1 MVKTER
7 ELRDDICQIGR
18 LVFQKGWVA
27 ANDGNITIR
36 LDAERILATPTG
48 VCKGLMQP
56 DDLIIVDMKGNKIS
70 GRAERTSEIAMHLT
84 VYDLRPDI
92 KSVVHAHPPVA
103 TGFATAGKPLNLA
116 LLPEVVI
123 GLGCVPLAAY
133 GLPGTPA
140 LTEPMLPL
148 IPKYDAIMMANHG
161 AVCYGPDVFKA
172 YFKMET
178 LEHFARIQLVA
189 ELLGGP
195 KVLPRVEVD
204 ALLDSRT
211 RYGVKAASA
220 GEPGCPV
227 AMEDVGTGKAAACG
241 LPQKPRTNEEHFYVS
256 RSELIGMVEEV
267 LRARGLA

>member
-7 ELRDDICQIGR
+7 EYREDICQVGR

-48 VCKGLMQP
+48 VCKGLMHV

-70 GRAERTSEIAMHLT
+70 GRAERTSEIAMHT
-84 VYDLRPDI
+84 TIYGLRPDI
-92 KSVVHAHPPVA
+92 KAVVHAHPPVA
-103 TGFATAGKPLNLA
+103 TGFATAGRQLNLG
-116 LLPEVVI
+116 LLPEVII

-133 GLPGTPA
+133 GLPGTDA

-148 IPKYDAIMMANHG
+148 IPKFDALMMANHG
-161 AVCYGPDVFKA
+161 AVCYGEDVFKA

-178 LEHFARIQLVA
+178 MEHFARIQLVA

-195 KVLPRVEVD
+195 KVLPRD
-204 ALLDSRT
+204 GS
-211 RYGVKAASA
+211 G
-220 GEPGCPV
+220 
-227 AMEDVGTGKAAACG
+227 
-241 LPQKPRTNEEHFYVS
+241 
-256 RSELIGMVEEV
+256 
-267 LRARGLA
+267 

>member
-7 ELRDDICQIGR
+7 EYREDICQVGR

-36 LDAERILATPTG
+36 LVAERILATPTG
-48 VCKGLMQP
+48 VCKGMMHV
-56 DDLIIVDMKGNKIS
+56 DDMIIVDMQGKKIS
-70 GRAERTSEIAMHLT
+70 GRAERPSKIAMHT
-84 VYDLRPDI
+84 TIYGMRSDI

-103 TGFATAGKPLNLA
+103 TGFATAGKALNLA

-148 IPKYDAIMMANHG
+148 IPKYDALLMANHG
-161 AVCYGPDVFKA
+161 AVCYGEDVYKA
-172 YFKMET
+172 YFRMET
-178 LEHFARIQLVA
+178 MEHFARIQLVA

-195 KVLPRVEVD
+195 NVLPR
-204 ALLDSRT
+204 
-211 RYGVKAASA
+211 
-220 GEPGCPV
+220 
-227 AMEDVGTGKAAACG
+227 
-241 LPQKPRTNEEHFYVS
+241 
-256 RSELIGMVEEV
+256 EEV
-267 LRARGLA
+267 NKL